1 MLLFQLLDRILGL
14 TGMLILMHLLSP
26 ADFGIIAKAI
36 SASRRS
42 RRRFI
47 ASNMPCRRPRQVVT
61 SRADKKRNAI
71 AAAA

>member
-1 MLLFQLLDRILGL
+1 MSTSVQRKILRGAGKMLLFELLDRILGV
-14 TGMLILMHLLSP
+14 TSMLILMHVLSP

-47 ASNMPCRRPRQVVT
+47 ATACPGS
-61 SRADKKRNAI
+61 
-71 AAAA
+71 